1 MKTLTEK
8 QQKFVNGKIAG
19 LNNTSA
25 AIEAGYSRQVAAIT
39 ASKLLNDPKIVAAIA
54 EGEQKSGKKV
64 EKKQKSN
71 NGSTDLLQRKFDS
84 SLDLM
89 QSVYNDLSLPLGIR
103 FEAAKQALPYE
114 HGKIGEKG
122 KKEGRK
128 EAAKEGAAEGKFK
141 VGKAPTRKPNLSLVK

>member
-8 QQKFVNGKIAG
+8 QQKFVDAKLAG

-25 AIEAGYSRQVAAIT
+25 AVEAGYSRQTAKIT
-39 ASKLLNDPKIVAAIA
+39 GAQLMNHPGIVAAIA
-54 EGEQKSGKKV
+54 EGEQKSGKTV
-64 EKKQKSN
+64 QKKAKSDK
-71 NGSTDLLQRKFDS
+71 GSTDLLQSTFES
-84 SLDLM
+84 SLHLM
-89 QSVYNDLSLPLGIR
+89 QSVYNDLTLPFGVR

-128 EAAKEGAAEGKFK
+128 EAAKEGATEGKFK
-141 VGKAPTRKPNLSLVK
+141 VGKPPTRKSHLSVVK